1 MNKNKDLTRK
11 IALTGIMC
19 ALALALSYLETLIP
33 AYPGFPPGAKPG
45 LSNIVTMFMA
55 GGAGPLYAFFIT
67 VIKGLFAGVTR
78 GFTAMLM
85 SLSGGILSTSAACLL
100 FRFSKNKLGYIGIS
114 IVCAVCHN
122 IGQLAAACIISGTA
136 SLVVGYGPLLL
147 IFAVVTGLLTGAIL
161 KAVMPTLAKIA
172 KIQN

>member
-1 MNKNKDLTRK
+1 MKKDKNLTRK

-33 AYPGFPPGAKPG
+33 AYSGFPPGAKPG

-67 VIKGLFAGVTR
+67 VIKGLFAGATR

-85 SLSGGILSTSAACLL
+85 SLSGGILSTAAACLL
-100 FRFSKNKLGYIGIS
+100 FRFAKNKLGYIGIS

-161 KAVMPTLAKIA
+161 KAVMPALARIA
-172 KIQN
+172 KI

>member
-1 MNKNKDLTRK
+1 MKKDKNLTRK

-55 GGAGPLYAFFIT
+55 GSSGTSYAFFIT
-67 VIKGLFAGVTR
+67 IIKGLFAGVTR

-85 SLSGGILSTSAACLL
+85 SLSGGILSTAAACLL
-100 FRFSKNKLGYIGIS
+100 FRFAKNKLGYIGIS

-172 KIQN
+172 KI

>member
-1 MNKNKDLTRK
+1 MKKDKNLTRK

-55 GGAGPLYAFFIT
+55 GSSGTPYAFFIT
-67 VIKGLFAGVTR
+67 IIKGLFAGVTR

-85 SLSGGILSTSAACLL
+85 SLSGGILSTAAACLL
-100 FRFSKNKLGYIGIS
+100 FRFAKNKLGYIGIS

-122 IGQLAAACIISGTA
+122 IGQLATACIISGTA

-147 IFAVVTGLLTGAIL
+147 IFAVVTGLLAGAIL
-161 KAVMPTLAKIA
+161 KAVMPALARIA
-172 KIQN
+172 KI

>member
-1 MNKNKDLTRK
+1 MKKDKNLTRK

-19 ALALALSYLETLIP
+19 ALALSLSYLETLIP

-55 GGAGPLYAFFIT
+55 GSSGTPYAFFIT
-67 VIKGLFAGVTR
+67 IIKGLFAGVTR

-85 SLSGGILSTSAACLL
+85 SLSGGILSTAAACLL
-100 FRFSKNKLGYIGIS
+100 FRFAKNKLGYIGIS

-172 KIQN
+172 KI

>member
-1 MNKNKDLTRK
+1 MNKDKNLTRK

-85 SLSGGILSTSAACLL
+85 SLSGGILSTAAACLL
-100 FRFSKNKLGYIGIS
+100 FRFAKNKLGYIGIS

-161 KAVMPTLAKIA
+161 KAVMPALARIA
-172 KIQN
+172 KI

>member
-1 MNKNKDLTRK
+1 MKKDKNLTRK

-19 ALALALSYLETLIP
+19 TLALALSYLETLIP

-55 GGAGPLYAFFIT
+55 GSAGTPYAFFIAI
-67 VIKGLFAGVTR
+67 IKGLFAGVTR

-85 SLSGGILSTSAACLL
+85 SLSGGILSTAAACLL
-100 FRFSKNKLGYIGIS
+100 FRFAKNKLGYIGIS

-172 KIQN
+172 KI